1 MYLALCLTAIVFAM
15 HAPIGQRRVA
25 SAAALALVFN
35 WLVCR
40 LPYTGPGFAET
51 HYLEL
56 WTAAD
61 LIFGL
66 AAIAL
71 GFRHWWGWAQLGF
84 AIAQQICHL
93 TNVVLGASAYL
104 DALDGLLRAQI
115 AVFILIGGKGVADRL
130 YRAVDR
136 CRNVFRASYPAFQK
150 HRP

>member
-15 HAPIGQRRVA
+15 HAPAGQRRGA
-25 SAAALALVFN
+25 SATALALVCN
-35 WLVCR
+35 WLICR
-40 LPYTGPGFAET
+40 LSYTGPGFTET

-61 LIFGL
+61 LVFGL
-66 AAIAL
+66 TAIAL
-71 GFRHWWGWAQLGF
+71 GFRHWWGWAFLGF
-84 AIAQQICHL
+84 AIAQQLCHL
-93 TNVVLGASAYL
+93 THTALGASVYL

-136 CRNVFRASYPAFQK
+136 GWHVLRASDSAFQK